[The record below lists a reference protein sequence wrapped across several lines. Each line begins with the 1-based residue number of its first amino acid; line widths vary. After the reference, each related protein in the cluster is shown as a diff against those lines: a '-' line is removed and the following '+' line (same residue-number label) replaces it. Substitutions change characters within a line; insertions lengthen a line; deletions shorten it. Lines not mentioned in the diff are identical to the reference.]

1 MGNFKDNMMEAIANN
16 GNGNY
21 AYIDTIQEARNVLS
35 RANDSSGEDTFGLKA
50 EFIDLVQRYGRMINY

>member
-1 MGNFKDNMMEAIANN
+1 MEAIANN